1 MPSASLILALFVLL
15 YLLSPRPRLRSSRP
29 RLTSKKSL
37 LYFPYSVFKES
48 AGAERAISL
57 LRPPFDVKKIIAQSW
72 IRPRP
77 GWLRIGRTASH
88 PGSNATPLNARP
100 QGCIPAWESGPLR
113 GARRRTPRSVANPAP
128 PRSGQSALHSLRRR
142 RVSPRPEMRTPSVT
156 GGRTQ
161 LEKRIRRRPT
171 FPRSCPRSIIG
182 PERLNCRVRNGN
194 GCGPLGKVTGKSLTW

>member
-15 YLLSPRPRLRSSRP
+15 VLLSPGPRLFSSRP

-57 LRPPFDVKKIIAQSW
+57 LRPPFDVKKILRNLGSDRARDTQN
-72 IRPRP
+72 RPN
-77 GWLRIGRTASH
+77 GLASRFEC
-88 PGSNATPLNARP
+88 NAP
-100 QGCIPAWESGPLR
+100 QR
-113 GARRRTPRSVANPAP
+113 KP
-128 PRSGQSALHSLRRR
+128 PRSYSSRESSSSGEWPSHSSSRAKPAPRGVENGLHSIRR
-142 RVSPRPEMRTPSVT
+142 RVFPVAEMRTPSGD
-156 GGRTQ
+156 GGRRQ
-161 LEKRIRRRPT
+161 GERIRRRPT

-194 GCGPLGKVTGKSLTW
+194 GCGPLGKVTGKSLT